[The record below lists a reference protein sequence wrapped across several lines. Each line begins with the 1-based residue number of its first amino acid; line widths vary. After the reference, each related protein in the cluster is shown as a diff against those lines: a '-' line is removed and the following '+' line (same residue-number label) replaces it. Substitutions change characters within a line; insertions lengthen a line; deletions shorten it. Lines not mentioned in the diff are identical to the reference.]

1 MLNQQSSPA
10 LWPLRGSDEA
20 RKLRRD
26 ARRRLRLVVLITK
39 DPHVKD
45 VCMGIV
51 VGHNECICRRLR
63 EWKEP
68 VPRILLRK
76 EARDDSRVCRKCKEC
91 TRPDE
96 GLLMLEV
103 G

>member
-1 MLNQQSSPA
+1 MNPQSSA
-10 LWPLRGSDEA
+10 IIWPFRGSEEA
-20 RKLRRD
+20 KKLRQDVRKK
-26 ARRRLRLVVLITK
+26 LRLVVLIAK

-51 VGHNECICRRLR
+51 VGYNECICRRLR
-63 EWKEP
+63 KWKEP

-76 EARDDSRVCRKCKEC
+76 EARDDSRVCRKCREC

-96 GLLMLEV
+96 GL
-103 G
+103 